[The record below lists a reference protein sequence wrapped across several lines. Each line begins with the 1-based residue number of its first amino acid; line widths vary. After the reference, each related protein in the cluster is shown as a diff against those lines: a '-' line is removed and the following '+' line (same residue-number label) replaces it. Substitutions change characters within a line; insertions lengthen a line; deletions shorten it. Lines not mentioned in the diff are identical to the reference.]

1 MSILSKAPM
10 IPVVLLGVQLSVAYG
25 QNTPQTGDT
34 GALPGNDIGTG
45 SSLPKS
51 PYVSNITP
59 RDMKSTIAPTAPEPN
74 VGPNAN
80 VQQLLMAGGQ
90 AIKIG
95 QTGTANEALE
105 QAETRILTRSAPQS
119 QMDYTSHD
127 LVVSK
132 IDQAR
137 TALGAHNDTGAVQ
150 IIDQILASHAPELSD

>member
-1 MSILSKAPM
+1 MRILNMVPIIS
-10 IPVVLLGVQLSVAYG
+10 VVFLGAQLSVAYG
-25 QNTPQTGDT
+25 QNTPQTGNT
-34 GALPGNDIGTG
+34 GALPGNDIGTR

-59 RDMKSTIAPTAPEPN
+59 GDMKSTIAPTAPEPN

-80 VQQLLMAGGQ
+80 VQQLLTVASQ

-95 QTGTANEALE
+95 QTGTGNEALE

-127 LVVSK
+127 PVVSE
-132 IDQAR
+132 IGQAR

-150 IIDQILASHAPELSD
+150 IIDQILASHAPELAD